1 MYDEGQQPSDPSAVC
16 LICWGG
22 WHKGMVLSVVRVDVM
37 KVVMEVMVAM
47 VEVVVVVVEMVMVAV
62 VMVVVE
68 VVEVMVVGVIEV
80 VEVVVVRVMVV
91 VVFRFKFTGS
101 PSFPPFFLP
110 TFLCLSLSLPPSGGC
125 HHGDSTVPMLQY
137 EDQEGCSLSPIA
149 TASIGCEHRVA
160 HINTPLPLVSA
171 AIPSVCPPSLWV
183 GEPGHTYLC

>member
-1 MYDEGQQPSDPSAVC
+1 
-16 LICWGG
+16 
-22 WHKGMVLSVVRVDVM
+22 MVLSVVRVDVM
-37 KVVMEVMVAM
+37 KVAMEVMVAM
-47 VEVVVVVVEMVMVAV
+47 VEVVVVEMVMVALV
-62 VMVVVE
+62 IVVVE
-68 VVEVMVVGVIEV
+68 VVVGVIEV
-80 VEVVVVRVMVV
+80 VEVIVVRVLVL

-160 HINTPLPLVSA
+160 HINTPPPPCLSSNTQCLPPQPMGGGA
-171 AIPSVCPPSLWV
+171 WPHIPVVIRPELMF
-183 GEPGHTYLC
+183 LCGGQEQQQRVDEIS